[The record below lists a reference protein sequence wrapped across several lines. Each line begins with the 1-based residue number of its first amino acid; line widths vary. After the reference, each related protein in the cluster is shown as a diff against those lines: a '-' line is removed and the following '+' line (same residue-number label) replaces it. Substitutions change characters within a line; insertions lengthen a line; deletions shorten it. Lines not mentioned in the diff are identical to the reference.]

1 MEIQKKI
8 HKHKDGLITGSLLFG
23 PVLILIIILFITGP
37 TQSPD
42 NKPVSKKEV
51 FKSFLSNNNTLTG
64 HKEFPEVSLEAQSV
78 IVKNL
83 RTGEVLYEKDAY
95 ISMPL
100 ASITKIMS
108 AVTARNIFKKDQ
120 NVQIQLADIAPEGD
134 TALIVGERWRL
145 SKLLD
150 FTLVGSSNDGAAAIA
165 NSAKRFLG
173 KTEEPNSN
181 ENPFVS
187 EMNQLADKLGMEK
200 SYFRNETGLDTP
212 AGVGGKGSA
221 NDIAILYEYTLRH
234 HPDLFEATT
243 ADSFSVN
250 TIDGNYH
257 KINNTNEIVNQLP
270 NLIGSK
276 TGFTDL
282 AGGNL
287 AVVIDPSLNDPIAIV
302 VLGSS
307 RDGRFKD
314 VKKLSDSVLEYLSE
328 EE

>member
-1 MEIQKKI
+1 MEIPTTIQ
-8 HKHKDGLITGSLLFG
+8 KHKDGLITGSLLFG
-23 PVLILIIILFITGP
+23 PVLILIIILFVTGP
-37 TQSPD
+37 TPQQD
-42 NKPVSKKEV
+42 EKPISKKEA
-51 FKSFLSNNNTLTG
+51 FKSFFSNDETAPV
-64 HKEFPEVSLEAQSV
+64 HKKFPEVSLEAQSV

-134 TALIVGERWRL
+134 TALIVGEHWKL

-150 FTLVGSSNDGAAAIA
+150 FTLVGSSNDGAAAVA
-165 NSAKRFLG
+165 NSAKRFLK
-173 KTEEPNSN
+173 KTEQTDSD
-181 ENPFVS
+181 ENPFIA
-187 EMNQLADKLGMEK
+187 EMNALAEKLGMEK
-200 SYFRNETGLDTP
+200 SYFRNESGLDTS

-257 KINNTNEIVNQLP
+257 TISNTNEIVNQLP

-307 RDGRFKD
+307 RDGRFTD
-314 VKKLSDSVLEYLSE
+314 VKKLSNAVLDYLSE
-328 EE
+328 E

>member
-1 MEIQKKI
+1 MEIQKTI
-8 HKHKDGLITGSLLFG
+8 HKHKDSLVTGSLLFG
-23 PVLILIIILFITGP
+23 PVIILILISFVNIRNNP
-37 TQSPD
+37 E
-42 NKPVSKKEV
+42 KPISKKEA
-51 FKSFLSNNNTLTG
+51 FLSFFTNEKNVSSK
-64 HKEFPEVSLEAQSV
+64 KEFPEVKTEAKSV

-95 ISMPL
+95 VSMPL

-120 NVQIQLADIAPEGD
+120 NVEIHLADIMTEGD
-134 TALIVGERWRL
+134 NFLIVGEHWKL

-165 NSAKRFLG
+165 SSAEKILRRN
-173 KTEEPNSN
+173 KDVSN
-181 ENPFVS
+181 DAKPFVT
-187 EMNQLADKLGMEK
+187 EMNTLAKEIGMEK
-200 SYFRNETGLDTP
+200 SYFRNESGLDTP
-212 AGVGGKGSA
+212 EGVGGKGSA
-221 NDIAILYEYTLRH
+221 NDIAVLYEYTLRH

-243 ADSFSVN
+243 ASSFSVN

-257 KINNTNEIVNQLP
+257 TIENTNEIVNNLP

-287 AVVIDPSLNDPIAIV
+287 GVIIDPSLNDPIAIV

-307 RDGRFKD
+307 REGRFSD
-314 VKKLSDSVLEYLSE
+314 VKKLSDAVLEYLSE
-328 EE
+328 E